1 MLERLDKI
9 LVDQGYAASRTQAQ
23 KLIEAGVVEA
33 KIQGQWISLTKP
45 AQKIPADT
53 IFRTG
58 EIDELRFASRA
69 GLKLDRA
76 LQYLDSN
83 GVLSADILH
92 DATVLDIGQSTGG
105 FTDCLLHYGV
115 QKVVGVDVGHDQL
128 VQKLRGH
135 PSVVCLEGINAREM
149 PAKMLLDYAP
159 QGFSWVVMDVSF
171 ISQTLILPQIPPLL
185 SPNGFLLSLVKPQFE
200 VGAKNLGKNGVVK
213 NSDLYDEVRSTV
225 VNCAEMAGLRQIAYF
240 DSAIEGGDGNRE
252 FFMLCQKMASTAY
265 AESVLSNS

>member
-33 KIQGQWISLTKP
+33 KIQGQWISLSKA

-53 IFRTG
+53 IVRTG
-58 EIDELRFASRA
+58 GIEELRFASRA

-76 LQYLDSN
+76 LQYLNAGALVS
-83 GVLSADILH
+83 LDILR
-92 DATVLDIGQSTGG
+92 DAVVLDIGQSTGG
-105 FTDCLLHYGV
+105 FTDCLLNYSV
-115 QKVVGVDVGHDQL
+115 QKVVGIDVGHDQL
-128 VQKLRGH
+128 AQKLRDH
-135 PSVVCLEGINAREM
+135 PSVVCLEGINGREM
-149 PAKMLLDYAP
+149 PKEILLGYAP
-159 QGFSWVVMDVSF
+159 QGFSWAVMDVSF

-213 NSDLYDEVRSTV
+213 NSDLYDDVRSTV
-225 VNCAEMAGLRQIAYF
+225 VSCAEMAGLRQVAYF
-240 DSAIEGGDGNRE
+240 ESAIEGGDGNRE
-252 FFMLCQKMASTAY
+252 FFMLCQKLANASIC
-265 AESVLSNS
+265 